1 MFGKERVDLRV
12 GRTRHS
18 LQQALQ
24 ELMEQKLYRKI
35 KVLEGRPTPTE
46 TLRVVASEA
55 GLASR
60 ATLDDDRDRSE

>member
-12 GRTRHS
+12 GRTGHS

-35 KVLEGRPTPTE
+35 KVLEGRPIPAE
-46 TLRVVASEA
+46 TLGVMASEA

-60 ATLDDDRDRSE
+60 ATSNDDRDRSE